1 MTITDSHT
9 EPPPPVHSR
18 VKLVVPFRT
27 PVASSPL
34 VGLLPLQPSRAV
46 QLVALVD
53 DQLSVE
59 LSPAWTEIGFAVS
72 VSVGSGAGGADTVTV
87 TFLETLPPSPTQ
99 SSV

>member
-1 MTITDSHT
+1 MTD
-9 EPPPPVHSR
+9 
-18 VKLVVPFRT
+18 
-27 PVASSPL
+27 
-34 VGLLPLQPSRAV
+34 LLPLQPPLAV

-59 LSPAWTEIGFAVS
+59 LSPACMDSGFAVS

-87 TFLETLPPSPTQ
+87 TFFETLPPSPTQ

>member
-1 MTITDSHT
+1 MAPSGPVDSD
-9 EPPPPVHSR
+9 
-18 VKLVVPFRT
+18 
-27 PVASSPL
+27 PL
-34 VGLLPLQPSRAV
+34 TGLPPLQPPLAV

-53 DQLSVE
+53 DQVSVE
-59 LSPAWTEIGFAVS
+59 LSPAWTESGFAVS